1 MLIMVGMKYCSN
13 VTHLFAYFWIVREI
27 HTHKQS
33 FADLSLDPDPVM
45 QSRWKYVERHFA
57 LSEQCWNGQCKEF
70 CRFLKSCKYWKFSRW
85 PNLRGGSACAFFL
98 RRVSEGSTSRY
109 VVGSNLRKVSRS
121 KGRNHL
127 FLIHVFRE
135 IDTQWYIFRVAT
147 WVHCSMNFV
156 ERNKYTQ

>member
-1 MLIMVGMKYCSN
+1 
-13 VTHLFAYFWIVREI
+13 
-27 HTHKQS
+27 
-33 FADLSLDPDPVM
+33 M

-57 LSEQCWNGQCKEF
+57 LSEQCSNGQCTEF

-85 PNLRGGSACAFFL
+85 PNLRFGSACAFFL

-109 VVGSNLRKVSRS
+109 VVGPNLRKVSRS

-127 FLIHVFRE
+127 FLSHVFRE
-135 IDTQWYIFRVAT
+135 IDTHWYIFRVAT

-156 ERNKYTQ
+156 ERNKYIWSHWSSSVVRKNIPGTFLRCFFGCWCSLFLS